1 MKPYRSTLPP
11 EYISNEKAKILPT
24 GRLQQIRTTRAS
36 SDPDRTAV
44 FVPASDVLFPAV
56 EKNKCRL
63 RCQDSN
69 SGRCSYRSIS
79 LTNWATLL
87 LLFCT
92 SSLTIWPYLS
102 TALTSISLFFSSRA
116 LYHFLFLFT
125 IQNHLLQVFK
135 SRLTGISTLVN
146 ESEKERPQRLW
157 RGDNH
162 LLQVFKRTDSTCFVL
177 HLSLFVVLMKFF

>member
-1 MKPYRSTLPP
+1 MHNFL
-11 EYISNEKAKILPT
+11 IGKAKILPT

-44 FVPASDVLFPAV
+44 FVPANDVFFPTV

-63 RCQDSN
+63 HCQDSN
-69 SGRCSYRSIS
+69 SGRYSYMSIS

-92 SSLTIWPYLS
+92 ASLTIWPYLS

-116 LYHFLFLFT
+116 LYYFLFLFT
-125 IQNHLLQVFK
+125 IQNHLLQNFK

-146 ESEKERPQRLW
+146 ESEKERPQHLW
-157 RGDNH
+157 WGDKTICSKF
-162 LLQVFKRTDSTCFVL
+162 FKGPMQRVLYSTCLF
-177 HLSLFVVLMKFF
+177 FVVMNVF